1 MRARSFVVPVPTKR
15 AKKDIVDSTTFNTK
29 GAQYHYAKKAISFEN
44 CSLRGLNSRPP
55 PLHVRVRDSCV
66 VGLCCN

>member
-29 GAQYHYAKKAISFEN
+29 GAQYHSKIKKQ
-44 CSLRGLNSRPP
+44 
-55 PLHVRVRDSCV
+55 
-66 VGLCCN
+66 

>member
-29 GAQYHYAKKAISFEN
+29 GALLWLISFME
-44 CSLRGLNSRPP
+44 LY
-55 PLHVRVRDSCV
+55 
-66 VGLCCN
+66 

>member
-15 AKKDIVDSTTFNTK
+15 AKRDIVDSTTFNTK

-55 PLHVRVRDSCV
+55 PYTFV
-66 VGLCCN
+66 